1 MKVTLEKVQKYQE
14 GGQMP
19 MGEEA
24 PQGGAPQESQ
34 ESQEDPIMVLAQ
46 MSQQAL
52 QSGNCDQMA
61 QVCQA
66 FIELVQ
72 QASGGG
78 AAQAPEGGEPVY
90 KKGGKLVRRIKN

>member
-24 PQGGAPQESQ
+24 PQGGAPLG
-34 ESQEDPIMVLAQ
+34 SQEDPIMVLAQ
-46 MSQQAL
+46 MAQQAL

-90 KKGGKLVRRIKN
+90 KKGGKLVRRIRN